1 MNPTLVEVF
10 RGEAVESCHRGSFA
24 VINSAGKVALAAGDM
39 ATVVYPRS
47 AVKPLQALP
56 LVASGAADQLGL
68 TDAEIALA
76 AGSHSGEPL
85 HVATA
90 LSMLRKA
97 GCEPAYLECGAHW
110 PLDEAAARAL
120 AARGEEPS
128 PLHNNCSGKHAGF
141 VCLACFRE
149 IDPAGYVS
157 PDHPAMREVTAAL
170 AAVTGAPLDTITPGI
185 DGCSIPTYP
194 ISLAALARGFARF
207 GSGHGLPDSLAAA
220 ARRIR
225 SAIATHPLMI
235 AGTGR
240 FDTHVAAA
248 CGGAVLT
255 KSGAEGVACAAIP
268 AAGLG
273 IAIKID
279 DGAGRA
285 AQVVMAALLR
295 RFAGDL
301 NLDEFAEPTL
311 RNWNGTPVGHIRP
324 TATVTGSEKAS

>member
-1 MNPTLVEVF
+1 MESRHCGAAVVADMKGALVF
-10 RGEAVESCHRGSFA
+10 
-24 VINSAGKVALAAGDM
+24 AAGDI
-39 ATVVYPRS
+39 ASAIYPRS

-56 LVASGAADQLGL
+56 LVASGAADRLGL
-68 TDAEIALA
+68 SDAEIALA
-76 AGSHSGEPL
+76 AGSHGGEPL

-90 LSMLRKA
+90 RSMLRKA
-97 GCEPAYLECGAHW
+97 GRDLSCLECGAHW

-141 VCLACFRE
+141 VCLACFRG
-149 IDPAGYVS
+149 IDPAGYVR
-157 PDHPAMREVTAAL
+157 PDHPAMQEVTSAL

-194 ISLAALARGFARF
+194 ISLEALARGFARF

-225 SAIATHPLMI
+225 AAIAAHPLMI

-268 AAGLG
+268 ATGLG
-273 IAIKID
+273 IAVKID

-324 TATVTGSEKAS
+324 TAAVTGPEKAS

>member
-1 MNPTLVEVF
+1 MNPILVEVF

-24 VINSAGKVALAAGDM
+24 VIDSAGKVASTAGDICW
-39 ATVVYPRS
+39 AVYPRS

-56 LVASGAADQLGL
+56 LVTSGAADRLGL
-68 TDAEIALA
+68 SDAEIALA
-76 AGSHSGEPL
+76 AGSHGGEPL

-90 LSMLRKA
+90 LSMLQKA
-97 GCEPAYLECGAHW
+97 GRDLSCLECNAHW

-120 AARGEEPS
+120 AARGEAPS
-128 PLHNNCSGKHAGF
+128 ALHNNCSGKHAGF
-141 VCLACFRE
+141 VCLACFHG
-149 IDPAGYVS
+149 IDPAGYVK
-157 PDHPAMREVTAAL
+157 PGHPAMREVTAAL
-170 AAVTGAPLDTITPGI
+170 AAVTSAPLDAVTPGI

-194 ISLAALARGFARF
+194 ISLKALARGFARF
-207 GSGHGLPDSLAAA
+207 GSGHGLPDSLATAA
-220 ARRIR
+220 KRIGA
-225 SAIATHPLMI
+225 AIAAHPFMI

-248 CGGAVLT
+248 CGEAVLT

-268 AAGLG
+268 AIGLG

-311 RNWNGTPVGHIRP
+311 QSWNGTPVGHIRP
-324 TATVTGSEKAS
+324 TTTVTGSEKAS